1 MLFLSGEAHRGDSR
15 CCHGLPRS
23 ETVVAMRLEA
33 VVVSVQICQR
43 YFVAE
48 KLDTRK
54 KEMRQ
59 LWF

>member
-1 MLFLSGEAHRGDSR
+1 
-15 CCHGLPRS
+15 
-23 ETVVAMRLEA
+23 VVAMRLEA